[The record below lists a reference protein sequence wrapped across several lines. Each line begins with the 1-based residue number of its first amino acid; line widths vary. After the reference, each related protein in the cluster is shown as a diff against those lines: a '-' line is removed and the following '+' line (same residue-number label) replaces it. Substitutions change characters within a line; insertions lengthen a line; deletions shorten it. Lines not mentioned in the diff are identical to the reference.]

1 MCGIAGLFQPELNEA
16 KGAAYVQRAVNA
28 LARRGPDGNGVFAA
42 SGIALGH
49 TRLAV
54 IDTSDA
60 AAQPFRDSS
69 GRYTIVF
76 NGEIFNYRE
85 LREQLIAQGYKFRT
99 GSDTEVLLTLYIT
112 QGEKMLRQL
121 NGFFA
126 FGVWDNEK
134 QELFLARDRYGEKP
148 LYFSRQPGTFYFA
161 SEIKGLLAMGVPKI
175 LDYVTLS
182 LYLHL
187 NYVPPGNW
195 SMLKYVQPLAP
206 GTFARIGTNLEPI
219 HTRWYTLPE
228 NDSNVQYDDAKTK
241 LAALTEAAVQ
251 RRLVSDVPLGAFLSG
266 GVDSSIIAALA
277 AKHTSKLHTF
287 SIGFADEPLFDETA
301 HARQTAKHIGTEHTV
316 FMLRNADLLEHLEE
330 TLDYMD
336 EPFADSSAL
345 AVSILSRK
353 TRDHITVALSGDGA
367 DELFAGY
374 NKHRAAW
381 LAMYGGLRSQL
392 VKAGNPLWQ
401 MLPASRNSKSGN
413 RIRQLRRFAEGM
425 KLDTDDRYWRWAGYT
440 NQGKEDNLLFDKHLF
455 NTKYDQP
462 WDRIHELKAPLRNR
476 TGMNVQ
482 LYCDM
487 QMVLGGDMLVKVDRM
502 SMCHGL
508 EVRSPFLDHELVD
521 FVMQLPA
528 SYKIDATQQKK
539 ILKETFATLLPA
551 ETFSRRKQGFE
562 VPLLHWFRNELRSTI
577 HTLLAPEHIK
587 AQGIFRPEK
596 VAELLRQLDSA
607 SPGDAVARV
616 WALVV
621 FQHWWNKYM
630 N

>member
-1 MCGIAGLFQPELNEA
+1 MCGIAGLFQPELDEA
-16 KGAAYVQRAVNA
+16 KGTAYVQHAVNA
-28 LARRGPDGNGVFAA
+28 LAQRGPDGHGVFAA
-42 SGIALGH
+42 TGIALGH

-85 LREQLIAQGYKFRT
+85 LREQLIAQGHTFRT
-99 GSDTEVLLTLYIT
+99 SSDTEVLLTLFIT
-112 QGEKMLRQL
+112 QGEKMLRTL

-126 FGVWDNEK
+126 FAVWDNE
-134 QELFLARDRYGEKP
+134 QQQLFIARDRYGEKP
-148 LYFSRQPGTFYFA
+148 LYFSKHPGTFYFA
-161 SEIKGLLAMGVPKI
+161 SEIKGLLAMGVPKK
-175 LDYVTLS
+175 LDHVTLS

-195 SMLKYVQPLAP
+195 SMLKDVQPLAP
-206 GTFARIGTNLEPI
+206 GTFMRIGNNLEPVY
-219 HTRWYTLPE
+219 TTWYTLPDI
-228 NDSNVQYDDAKTK
+228 DSNVQYADAGKK
-241 LAALTEAAVQ
+241 LATLTEAAVQ

-266 GVDSSIIAALA
+266 GVDSSIVAALA

-345 AVSILSRK
+345 AVSILSHK
-353 TRDHITVALSGDGA
+353 TRNHITVALSGDGA

-381 LAMYGGLRSQL
+381 LAMNGGLRSQL

-425 KLDTDDRYWRWAGYT
+425 QLDTAERYWRWAGYT
-440 NQGKEDNLLFDKHLF
+440 SGNAAAGMLQHDTATETAARKKELLRALEKHPTI
-455 NTKYDQP
+455 NS
-462 WDRIHELKAPLRNR
+462 
-476 TGMNVQ
+476 Q

-539 ILKETFATLLPA
+539 ILKETFAALLPA
-551 ETFSRRKQGFE
+551 ETFARRKQGFE

>member
-1 MCGIAGLFQPELNEA
+1 MCGIAGLFQPELDEA
-16 KGAAYVQRAVNA
+16 KGTAYVQHAVKA
-28 LARRGPDGNGVFAA
+28 LARRGPDGNGIFSAT
-42 SGIALGH
+42 GIILGH

-54 IDTSDA
+54 IDTSNA

-85 LREQLIAQGYKFRT
+85 LRETLTAQGHSFRT
-99 GSDTEVLLTLYIT
+99 GSDTEVLLTLYIN
-112 QGEKMLRQL
+112 QGEKMLHTL

-126 FGVWDNEK
+126 FAIWDNK
-134 QELFLARDRYGEKP
+134 QQELFIARDRYGEKP
-148 LYFSRQPGTFYFA
+148 LYISQQPGAFYFA
-161 SEIKGLLAMGVPKI
+161 SEIKGLLAMGVPKE
-175 LDYVTLS
+175 LDHVTLS

-187 NYVPPGNW
+187 NYVPPGKW

-206 GTFARIGTNLEPI
+206 GTCMRIGLNLQPV
-219 HTRWYTLPE
+219 HNTWYTLPDNE
-228 NDSNVQYDDAKTK
+228 SNVQYTDAKTK
-241 LAALTEAAVQ
+241 LAALAEAAIQ

-266 GVDSSIIAALA
+266 GVDSSVVAALA

-301 HARQTAKHIGTEHTV
+301 HARQTARHIGTEHTV

-374 NKHRAAW
+374 NKHRATW
-381 LAMYGGLRSQL
+381 LAMNGGLRSSL

-425 KLDTDDRYWRWAGYT
+425 KLDTAERYWRWAGYT
-440 NQGKEDNLLFDKHLF
+440 SGNAAAGMLLPDTQNETAARKKELVAALQKDTSINS
-455 NTKYDQP
+455 P
-462 WDRIHELKAPLRNR
+462 
-476 TGMNVQ
+476 

-539 ILKETFATLLPA
+539 ILKETFAGLLPA
-551 ETFSRRKQGFE
+551 ETFARRKQGFE

-577 HTLLAPEHIK
+577 HTLLAPERIK

>member
-1 MCGIAGLFQPELNEA
+1 MCGIAGIYKPGLDETQ
-16 KGAAYVQRAVNA
+16 GAALLRPAVNA
-28 LARRGPDGNGVFAA
+28 LARRGPDGNGIFTAP
-42 SGIALGH
+42 SIALGH
-49 TRLAV
+49 TRLSV

-60 AAQPFRDSS
+60 AAQPFRDAT

-85 LREQLIAQGYKFRT
+85 LRETLVQQGHTFRT
-99 GSDTEVLLTLYIT
+99 GSDTEVLLQLFIRE
-112 QGEKMLRQL
+112 GEKMLPQL

-126 FGVWDNEK
+126 FAVWDNE
-134 QELFLARDRYGEKP
+134 QQTLFLARDRYGEKP
-148 LYFSRQPGTFYFA
+148 LYISQQPGAFYFA
-161 SEIKGLLAMGVPKI
+161 SEMKGLFAAGIPKK
-175 LDYVTLS
+175 LDYTTLA

-195 SMLKYVQPLAP
+195 SMLENVQPLPP
-206 GTFARIGTNLEPI
+206 GTYARTGAAQPFSV
-219 HTRWYTLPE
+219 TRWYTLPE
-228 NDSNVQYDDAKTK
+228 TDGVMQYADAQKK

-266 GVDSSIIAALA
+266 GVDSSIVAALA
-277 AKHTSKLHTF
+277 ARHTDKLHTF

-301 HARQTAKHIGTEHTV
+301 HAQQTAKHIGTEHTV
-316 FMLRNADLLEHLEE
+316 FMLRNDDLYAHLHE
-330 TLDYMD
+330 TLDYID

-345 AVSILSRK
+345 AVSILCRK

-381 LAMYGGLRSQL
+381 LAANGGFRNML
-392 VKAGNPLWQ
+392 VRAGNPLWQ
-401 MLPASRNSKSGN
+401 ILPASRNSKTGN

-425 KLDTDDRYWRWAGYT
+425 KLNPDERYWRWAGFTGGQET
-440 NQGKEDNLLFDKHLF
+440 NELLAAG
-455 NTKYDQP
+455 NPETAQ
-462 WDRIHELKAPLRNR
+462 RIREIIAPLQHE
-476 TGMNVQ
+476 TGMNRQ

-487 QMVLGGDMLVKVDRM
+487 QLVLGGDMLVKVDRM

-528 SYKIDATQQKK
+528 SYKIDAQQQKK
-539 ILKETFATLLPA
+539 ILKETFAGLLPA
-551 ETFSRRKQGFE
+551 STFTRRKQGFE

-577 HTLLAPEHIK
+577 HTLLAPERIK
-587 AQGIFRPEK
+587 EQGIFRPEK
-596 VAELLRQLDSA
+596 VTELLQQLDSS

>member
-1 MCGIAGLFQPELNEA
+1 MCGIAGLFQPELDEA
-16 KGAAYVQRAVNA
+16 KGTAYVQHAVNA
-28 LARRGPDGNGVFAA
+28 LAQRGPDGNGVFAA
-42 SGIALGH
+42 TGIALGH

-85 LREQLIAQGYKFRT
+85 LREELIAQGHTFRT

-112 QGEKMLRQL
+112 QGEKMLRTL

-126 FGVWDNEK
+126 FAVWDNE
-134 QELFLARDRYGEKP
+134 QQQLFIARDRYGEKP
-148 LYFSRQPGTFYFA
+148 LYFSKQPGTFYFA
-161 SEIKGLLAMGVPKI
+161 SEIKGLLAMGVPKK
-175 LDYVTLS
+175 LDHVTLS

-195 SMLKYVQPLAP
+195 SMLKDVQPLAP
-206 GTFARIGTNLEPI
+206 GAFMRIGNNLEPV
-219 HTRWYTLPE
+219 HTTWYTLPDI
-228 NDSNVQYDDAKTK
+228 DSNVQYDDAKTK
-241 LAALTEAAVQ
+241 LATLTEAAVQ

-266 GVDSSIIAALA
+266 GVDSSIVAALA
-277 AKHTSKLHTF
+277 TKHTSKLHTF

-345 AVSILSRK
+345 AVSILSHK
-353 TRDHITVALSGDGA
+353 TRNHITVALSGDGA

-381 LAMYGGLRSQL
+381 LAMKGGLRSQL

-425 KLDTDDRYWRWAGYT
+425 QLDTAERYWRWAGYT
-440 NQGKEDNLLFDKHLF
+440 SGNAAAGMLQHDTATETAARKKELLRALEKHQTI
-455 NTKYDQP
+455 NS
-462 WDRIHELKAPLRNR
+462 
-476 TGMNVQ
+476 Q

-539 ILKETFATLLPA
+539 ILKETFAALLPA
-551 ETFSRRKQGFE
+551 ETFARRKQGFE

>member
-1 MCGIAGLFQPELNEA
+1 MCGIAGLFQPGANEA
-16 KGAAYVQRAVNA
+16 QGAARIQPAVLA
-28 LARRGPDGNGVFAA
+28 LARRGPDGNGIFTAP
-42 SGIALGH
+42 GIALGH

-85 LREQLIAQGYKFRT
+85 LRETLSAQGHTFRT

-112 QGEKMLRQL
+112 QGEKMLRTL

-126 FGVWDNEK
+126 FAVWDNEL
-134 QELFLARDRYGEKP
+134 QELFIARDRYGEKP
-148 LYFSRQPGTFYFA
+148 LYVSQQPGAFYFA
-161 SEIKGLLAMGVPKI
+161 SEIKGLLAAGIPKE

-195 SMLKYVQPLAP
+195 SMLKNVQPLAP
-206 GTFARIGTNLEPI
+206 GTFMRIGLNLQPVYTN
-219 HTRWYTLPE
+219 WYTLPYEE
-228 NDSNVQYDDAKTK
+228 NNVQYTDAKTK

-266 GVDSSIIAALA
+266 GVDSSVVAALA

-287 SIGFADEPLFDETA
+287 SIGFADEPLFDETV
-301 HARQTAKHIGTEHTV
+301 HARQTARHIGTEHTV

-330 TLDYMD
+330 TLDYLD

-353 TRDHITVALSGDGA
+353 TRDYITVALSGDGA

-374 NKHRAAW
+374 NKHRATW
-381 LAMYGGLRSQL
+381 LAMNGGLRSLL

-425 KLDTDDRYWRWAGYT
+425 KLDTAERYWRWAGYT
-440 NQGKEDNLLFDKHLF
+440 SGNAVAGMLLPDTQIETAARKKELVTALQKDTSINS
-455 NTKYDQP
+455 
-462 WDRIHELKAPLRNR
+462 
-476 TGMNVQ
+476 Q

-528 SYKIDATQQKK
+528 TYKIDATQQKK
-539 ILKETFATLLPA
+539 ILKETFAALLPA
-551 ETFSRRKQGFE
+551 ETFARRKQGFE

-577 HTLLAPEHIK
+577 HNLLAPDRIK

-596 VAELLRQLDSA
+596 VEELLRQLDSA

>member
-16 KGAAYVQRAVNA
+16 KGTAYVQDAVKA

-85 LREQLIAQGYKFRT
+85 LRANLTTQGHTFHT

-112 QGEKMLRQL
+112 KGEKMLRTL

-126 FGVWDNEK
+126 FAVWDNEQ
-134 QELFLARDRYGEKP
+134 QELFIARDRYGEKP

-161 SEIKGLLAMGVPKI
+161 SEIKGLLAMGVPKM
-175 LDYVTLS
+175 LDHVTLS

-195 SMLKYVQPLAP
+195 SMLKDVQPLAP
-206 GTFARIGTNLEPI
+206 GTFMRIGTNLQPA
-219 HTRWYTLPE
+219 HTTWYTLPDNE
-228 NDSNVQYDDAKTK
+228 NNVQYTDAKTT

-266 GVDSSIIAALA
+266 GVDSSIVAALA

-301 HARQTAKHIGTEHTV
+301 HARQTARHIGTEHTV

-345 AVSILSRK
+345 AVSILSCK

-374 NKHRAAW
+374 NKHRATW

-425 KLDTDDRYWRWAGYT
+425 KLGTAERYWRWAGYT
-440 NQGKEDNLLFDKHLF
+440 SGNAAAGMLLHDTETETAVRKKELLHALQ
-455 NTKYDQP
+455 NHTT
-462 WDRIHELKAPLRNR
+462 INS
-476 TGMNVQ
+476 Q
-482 LYCDM
+482 LHCDM
-487 QMVLGGDMLVKVDRM
+487 QIVLGGDMLVKVDRM

-539 ILKETFATLLPA
+539 ILKETFAALLPA
-551 ETFSRRKQGFE
+551 ETFARRKQGFE

-577 HTLLAPEHIK
+577 HNLLAPERIS

-596 VAELLRQLDSA
+596 VAKLLRQLDSA

>member
-1 MCGIAGLFQPELNEA
+1 MCGIAGLFQPGAKEA
-16 KGAAYVQRAVNA
+16 QGAARIQPAVHA
-28 LARRGPDGNGVFAA
+28 LARRGPDGNGIFTAP
-42 SGIALGH
+42 GIALGH

-54 IDTSDA
+54 IDTSGA

-85 LREQLIAQGYKFRT
+85 LRETLTTQGHTFRT
-99 GSDTEVLLTLYIT
+99 GSDTEVLLTLFIT
-112 QGEKMLRQL
+112 QGEKMLRTL

-126 FGVWDNEK
+126 FAVWDNEL
-134 QELFLARDRYGEKP
+134 QELFIARDRYGEKP
-148 LYFSRQPGTFYFA
+148 LYISQQPGAFYFA
-161 SEIKGLLAMGVPKI
+161 SEIKGLLAAGIPKE
-175 LDYVTLS
+175 LDYVSLS

-195 SMLKYVQPLAP
+195 SMLKNVQPLAP
-206 GTFARIGTNLEPI
+206 GTFMRIGLNLQPV
-219 HTRWYTLPE
+219 HTTWYTLAQTE
-228 NDSNVQYDDAKTK
+228 SSIAYTDAKQK

-266 GVDSSIIAALA
+266 GVDSSVVAALA

-301 HARQTAKHIGTEHTV
+301 HARQTARHIGTEHTV

-353 TRDHITVALSGDGA
+353 TRDYITVALSGDGA

-374 NKHRAAW
+374 NKHRATW
-381 LAMYGGLRSQL
+381 LAMNGGLRSQL

-425 KLDTDDRYWRWAGYT
+425 KLDTAERYWRWAGYT
-440 NQGKEDNLLFDKHLF
+440 SGNAAVSMLLPDTQNETAARKKELLHVLQNDGSI
-455 NTKYDQP
+455 NS
-462 WDRIHELKAPLRNR
+462 
-476 TGMNVQ
+476 Q

-487 QMVLGGDMLVKVDRM
+487 QLVLGGDMLVKVDRM

-528 SYKIDATQQKK
+528 TYKIDATQQKK
-539 ILKETFATLLPA
+539 ILKETFAALLPA
-551 ETFSRRKQGFE
+551 ETFARRKQGFE
-562 VPLLHWFRNELRSTI
+562 VPLLRWFRNELRSTI
-577 HTLLAPEHIK
+577 HKLLAPEHIK